1 MPKASEIKKGFAIE
15 SNGKTLL
22 VKDIEVTTPGG
33 RGGAKIYKMRC
44 TDLNTGARVEERYKS
59 DDVVETVEMN
69 KRAVVY
75 SYADGD
81 EHIFMDNEDYSQY
94 TFKHN
99 EVEDDM
105 LFINEDTQGIHIILV
120 NGAAVG
126 IELPSSVELV
136 IEETDPSIK
145 GASASARTK
154 PARFASG
161 LVIQVPEYIA
171 TGDRVIIN
179 TTERKYMSRA

>member
-44 TDLNTGARVEERYKS
+44 TDLNTGARVDERYKS

-126 IELPSSVELV
+126 IELPSSVELA

>member
-1 MPKASEIKKGFAIE
+1 MKSKGFAIE

-44 TDLNTGARVEERYKS
+44 TDLNTGARVDERYKS